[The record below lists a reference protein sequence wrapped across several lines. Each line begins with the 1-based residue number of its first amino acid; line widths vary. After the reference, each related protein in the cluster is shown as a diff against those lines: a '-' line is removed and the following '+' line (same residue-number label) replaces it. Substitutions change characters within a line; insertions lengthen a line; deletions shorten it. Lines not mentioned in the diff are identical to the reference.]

1 MSEVKIIGHYKLGNH
16 ININKYRLNYWR
28 RYIWKSEIRDSFT
41 YLRKG
46 QFISCSN
53 YIVQVAIKILEKDK
67 IKE

>member
-53 YIVQVAIKILEKDK
+53 YIV
-67 IKE
+67 